1 MLDHPGCAATM
12 AGEHA
17 QHATDPLPVLRRAHE
32 LLIAIL
38 SVEQFPLSVLH
49 VALDERLD
57 HGDERHMVRDCEQRE
72 PMLRTRHE
80 LSILRRQPDLLGM
93 LVVTWL
99 FNLAFG
105 PVEVALPLFVT
116 DDLHA
121 GSELLGQYWAAF
133 GIGAVIGALAL
144 GVARRLPLWP
154 AMLAIIAGH
163 GIGMLPFAVTHT
175 AVPSLIGF
183 AFAGL
188 VYGPYSTLSFTVLQD
203 RAPADSLT
211 TVLAARSA
219 VLLTASPLGAAS
231 GGFLVDLTSAPAV
244 LTGCGGLMILIAVIS
259 AIMPKLYAVTGDLT
273 CRSPLGR
280 QRQREVPVFDGVSPS
295 ERSELGVEMRG
306 RRGVGLER
314 RVG

>member
-1 MLDHPGCAATM
+1 
-12 AGEHA
+12 
-17 QHATDPLPVLRRAHE
+17 
-32 LLIAIL
+32 
-38 SVEQFPLSVLH
+38 
-49 VALDERLD
+49 
-57 HGDERHMVRDCEQRE
+57 
-72 PMLRTRHE
+72 
-80 LSILRRQPDLLGM
+80 
-93 LVVTWL
+93 
-99 FNLAFG
+99 
-105 PVEVALPLFVT
+105 
-116 DDLHA
+116 
-121 GSELLGQYWAAF
+121 
-133 GIGAVIGALAL
+133 
-144 GVARRLPLWP
+144 
-154 AMLAIIAGH
+154 
-163 GIGMLPFAVTHT
+163 
-175 AVPSLIGF
+175 
-183 AFAGL
+183 
-188 VYGPYSTLSFTVLQD
+188 VLQD